1 MSTALDSRPVRPS
14 RPTRQTPPAR
24 RGTETASKVAVNAVL
39 GLMALYTLIPLWWLF
54 VSATKGS
61 GYLSTGAP
69 LWFSHFDLFTNV
81 KTVFTFEHGV
91 FATWLGNSALYSLV
105 GASFSTLLSAMAGYA
120 LSKFSFRGRESV
132 FNVILASVLI
142 PAPMFALPLFLL
154 MAKLNLTDSY
164 WSVLLPSCVSPFGV
178 YLCRIFAAAS
188 VPDELLEAAR
198 LDGAGER
205 RTFFGIALPL
215 MGPALVTVFLF
226 QFVGI
231 WNNYLLPSLMLNS
244 PSRLPVTVGLVQWRS
259 EFANGVPPM
268 VPITGALL
276 SLIPLV
282 VAFISLQ
289 RFWRKGLTAGAV
301 K

>member
-1 MSTALDSRPVRPS
+1 MSVISVG
-14 RPTRQTPPAR
+14 RPTRPAR
-24 RGTETASKVAVNAVL
+24 RGTDMASKVVVNGML
-39 GLMALYTLIPLWWLF
+39 GLMALYTMIPLWWLF
-54 VSATKGS
+54 VSATKAS
-61 GYLSTGAP
+61 GYLYTGTP
-69 LWFSHFDLFTNV
+69 LWFSHFDLVTNV
-81 KTVFTFEHGV
+81 RDVFTFEGGIYP
-91 FATWLGNSALYSLV
+91 TWLANSALYSFV
-105 GASFSTLLSAMAGYA
+105 GATVGTLLSAMGGYA

-132 FNVILASVLI
+132 FNVVLASVLI

-154 MAKLNLTDSY
+154 MAKLDITNSY

-198 LDGAGER
+198 LDGAGEQ
-205 RTFFGIALPL
+205 RTFFRIALPL
-215 MGPALVTVFLF
+215 MSPALVTVFLF

-244 PSRLPVTVGLVQWRS
+244 SSLQPVTVGLVQWRA
-259 EFANGVPPM
+259 EFASGVPPLL
-268 VPITGALL
+268 PITGAFL
-276 SLIPLV
+276 SLIPLL

>member
-1 MSTALDSRPVRPS
+1 MSVIPAD
-14 RPTRQTPPAR
+14 RPTRPAPR
-24 RGTETASKVAVNAVL
+24 PTDIASKVVVNGML

-61 GYLSTGAP
+61 GYLYTGTP
-69 LWFSHFDLFTNV
+69 LWFSHFDLVTNIED
-81 KTVFTFEHGV
+81 VFSFEGGI
-91 FATWLGNSALYSLV
+91 FSTWLANSALYSFV
-105 GASFSTLLSAMAGYA
+105 GATVGTLLSAMAGYA

-132 FNVILASVLI
+132 FNVVLASVLI

-154 MAKLNLTDSY
+154 MAKLDITNSY

-198 LDGAGER
+198 LDGAGEQ
-205 RTFFGIALPL
+205 RTFFRIALPL
-215 MGPALVTVFLF
+215 MSPALVTVFLF

-231 WNNYLLPSLMLNS
+231 WNNYLLPSLMLNTS
-244 PSRLPVTVGLVQWRS
+244 SLQPVTVGLVQWRAQ
-259 EFANGVPPM
+259 FASGVPPLL
-268 VPITGALL
+268 PITGAFL
-276 SLIPLV
+276 SLIPLL
-282 VAFISLQ
+282 VAFVSLQ
-289 RFWRKGLTAGAV
+289 RFWRKGLTAGSV

>member
-1 MSTALDSRPVRPS
+1 MSVMSAD
-14 RPTRQTPPAR
+14 RPTRPAR
-24 RGTETASKVAVNAVL
+24 RGTDIASKVVVNGML

-61 GYLSTGAP
+61 GYLYTGTP
-69 LWFSHFDLFTNV
+69 LWFSHFDLVTNIRD
-81 KTVFTFEHGV
+81 VFSFEGGI
-91 FATWLGNSALYSLV
+91 FSTWLANSALYSFV
-105 GASFSTLLSAMAGYA
+105 GATVGTLLSAMAGYA

-132 FNVILASVLI
+132 FNVVLASVLI

-154 MAKLNLTDSY
+154 MAKLDITNSY

-198 LDGAGER
+198 IDGAGEQ
-205 RTFFGIALPL
+205 RTFFRIALPL
-215 MGPALVTVFLF
+215 MSPALVTVFLF

-231 WNNYLLPSLMLNS
+231 WNNYLLPSLMLNTS
-244 PSRLPVTVGLVQWRS
+244 SLQPVTVGLVQWRAQ
-259 EFANGVPPM
+259 FASGVPPLL
-268 VPITGALL
+268 PITGAFL
-276 SLIPLV
+276 SLIPLL

>member
-1 MSTALDSRPVRPS
+1 MSVVLGSRPAR
-14 RPTRQTPPAR
+14 PAR
-24 RGTETASKVAVNAVL
+24 RGSEIASRVVVNGVL
-39 GLMALYTLIPLWWLF
+39 GLMAVYTLIPLWWLF
-54 VSATKGS
+54 VSATRGS
-61 GYLSTGAP
+61 GYLYTGTP
-69 LWFSHFDLFTNV
+69 LWFSHFDLITNIRNV
-81 KTVFTFEHGV
+81 LSFDGGV
-91 FATWLGNSALYSLV
+91 FSTWLANSALYSLV
-105 GASFSTLLSAMAGYA
+105 GATVSTLLSAMAGYA
-120 LSKFSFRGRESV
+120 LTKFSFRGRESV

-154 MAKLNLTDSY
+154 MAKFDLTNTY

-178 YLCRIFAAAS
+178 YLCRIFAGSS

-198 LDGAGER
+198 IDGAGEG
-205 RTFFGIALPL
+205 RTFFRIALPL
-215 MGPALVTVFLF
+215 MAPALVTVFLF

-259 EFANGVPPM
+259 EFANGVPPLL
-268 VPITGALL
+268 PITGAFL
-276 SLIPLV
+276 SLIPLL

-289 RFWRKGLTAGAV
+289 RYWRKGLTAGAV

>member
-1 MSTALDSRPVRPS
+1 MSVISAD
-14 RPTRQTPPAR
+14 RPTRPAR
-24 RGTETASKVAVNAVL
+24 RGTDIASKVVVNGML
-39 GLMALYTLIPLWWLF
+39 GLMAVYTLIPLWWLF
-54 VSATKGS
+54 VSATKAS
-61 GYLSTGAP
+61 GYLYTGTP
-69 LWFSHFDLFTNV
+69 LWFSHFDLVTNIQD
-81 KTVFTFEHGV
+81 VFRFEGGI
-91 FATWLGNSALYSLV
+91 FSTWLANSALYSFV
-105 GASFSTLLSAMAGYA
+105 GATVGTLLSAMAGYA

-132 FNVILASVLI
+132 FNVVLASVLI

-154 MAKLNLTDSY
+154 MAKLDITNSY

-198 LDGAGER
+198 LDGAGEQ
-205 RTFFGIALPL
+205 RTFFRIALPL
-215 MGPALVTVFLF
+215 MSPALVTVFLF

-244 PSRLPVTVGLVQWRS
+244 SSLQPVTVGLVQWRA
-259 EFANGVPPM
+259 EFASGVPALL
-268 VPITGALL
+268 PITGAFL
-276 SLIPLV
+276 SLIPLL

-289 RFWRKGLTAGAV
+289 RYWRKGLTAGAV

>member
-1 MSTALDSRPVRPS
+1 MSVISAD
-14 RPTRQTPPAR
+14 RPTRPAP
-24 RGTETASKVAVNAVL
+24 RGTDIASKVVVNGML

-61 GYLSTGAP
+61 GYLYTGTP
-69 LWFSHFDLFTNV
+69 LWFSHFDLVTNI
-81 KTVFTFEHGV
+81 KNVFSFEGGI
-91 FATWLGNSALYSLV
+91 FSTWLANSALYSFV
-105 GASFSTLLSAMAGYA
+105 GATVGTLLSAMAGYA

-132 FNVILASVLI
+132 FNVVLASVLI

-154 MAKLNLTDSY
+154 MAKLDITNSY

-198 LDGAGER
+198 LDGAGEQ
-205 RTFFGIALPL
+205 RTFFRIALPL
-215 MGPALVTVFLF
+215 MSPALVTVFLF

-231 WNNYLLPSLMLNS
+231 WNNYLLPSLMLNTS
-244 PSRLPVTVGLVQWRS
+244 SLQPVTVGLVQWRAQ
-259 EFANGVPPM
+259 FASGVPPLL
-268 VPITGALL
+268 PITGAFL
-276 SLIPLV
+276 SLIPLL

-289 RFWRKGLTAGAV
+289 RFWRKGLTAGSV

>member
-1 MSTALDSRPVRPS
+1 MSVIYAG
-14 RPTRQTPPAR
+14 RPTRRAP
-24 RGTETASKVAVNAVL
+24 RGTEIASKVAVNGVL

-54 VSATKGS
+54 VSATKKS
-61 GYLSTGAP
+61 GYLYTGAP
-69 LWFSHFDLFTNV
+69 LWFSHFDLVANV
-81 KTVFTFEHGV
+81 RTVFSFEGGI
-91 FATWLGNSALYSLV
+91 FSTWLANSALYSLV
-105 GASFSTLLSAMAGYA
+105 GATVSTLLSAMAGYA

-154 MAKLNLTDSY
+154 MAKLDLTNSY

-198 LDGAGER
+198 LDGAGEG
-205 RTFFGIALPL
+205 RTFFQVALPL
-215 MGPALVTVFLF
+215 MAPALVTVFLF

-244 PSRLPVTVGLVQWRS
+244 SSLQPVTVGLVQWRS
-259 EFANGVPPM
+259 EFANGVPPL
-268 VPITGALL
+268 VPITGAAL
-276 SLIPLV
+276 SLLPLL
-282 VAFISLQ
+282 VAFVSLQ
-289 RFWRKGLTAGAV
+289 RFWRNGLTAGAV

>member
-1 MSTALDSRPVRPS
+1 MSVMHAG
-14 RPTRQTPPAR
+14 RPTRPAL
-24 RGTETASKVAVNAVL
+24 RGTEIASKVAVNGVL
-39 GLMALYTLIPLWWLF
+39 GLMALYTLIPLWWLV
-54 VSATKGS
+54 VSATKKS
-61 GYLSTGAP
+61 GYLYTGTP
-69 LWFSHFDLFTNV
+69 LWFSHFDLITNIR
-81 KTVFTFEHGV
+81 TVFSFQGGI
-91 FATWLGNSALYSLV
+91 FSTWLANSALYSLV
-105 GASFSTLLSAMAGYA
+105 GATVSTLLSAMAGYA
-120 LSKFSFRGRESV
+120 LSKYTFRGRETV

-198 LDGAGER
+198 LDGAGEQ
-205 RTFFGIALPL
+205 RTFFRIALPL
-215 MGPALVTVFLF
+215 MAPALVTVFLF

-244 PSRLPVTVGLVQWRS
+244 PSRQPVTVGLVQWRA
-259 EFANGVPPM
+259 EFANGVPPLLS
-268 VPITGALL
+268 ITGAFL
-276 SLIPLV
+276 SLLPLL
-282 VAFISLQ
+282 VAFITLQ
-289 RFWRKGLTAGAV
+289 RFWRKGLTAGSV

>member
-1 MSTALDSRPVRPS
+1 MSVISAD
-14 RPTRQTPPAR
+14 RPTRPTRPAR
-24 RGTETASKVAVNAVL
+24 RRATDIASKTVVNGLL

-54 VSATKGS
+54 VPSTKES
-61 GYLSTGAP
+61 GYLYTGTP
-69 LWFSHFDLFTNV
+69 LWFSHFDLVTNIRD
-81 KTVFTFEHGV
+81 VFAFEGGI
-91 FATWLGNSALYSLV
+91 FATWLANSALYSLV
-105 GASFSTLLSAMAGYA
+105 GAAVGTLLSAMAGYA
-120 LSKFSFRGRESV
+120 LSKFHFRGREGV

-154 MAKLNLTDSY
+154 MAKLDITNSY

-198 LDGAGER
+198 LDGAGEQ
-205 RTFFGIALPL
+205 RTFFRIALPL
-215 MGPALVTVFLF
+215 MSPALVTVFLF

-244 PSRLPVTVGLVQWRS
+244 PSLQPVTVGLVQWRAERAS
-259 EFANGVPPM
+259 GVPTLM
-268 VPITGALL
+268 PITGAFL
-276 SLIPLV
+276 SLIPLLI
-282 VAFISLQ
+282 AFICLQ

>member
-1 MSTALDSRPVRPS
+1 MSTALDSRPVRQVQPV
-14 RPTRQTPPAR
+14 RPVR
-24 RGTETASKVAVNAVL
+24 RGTETASKVVVNAVL

-61 GYLSTGAP
+61 GYLYTGAP
-69 LWFSHFDLFTNV
+69 LWFSHFDLITNV
-81 KTVFTFEHGV
+81 KAVFTFDGGV
-91 FATWLGNSALYSLV
+91 FSTWLANSALYSFV
-105 GASFSTLLSAMAGYA
+105 GASVSTLLSAMAGYA
-120 LSKFSFRGRESV
+120 LAKFTFRGRESV

-142 PAPMFALPLFLL
+142 PAPMFALPLFLV

-244 PSRLPVTVGLVQWRS
+244 ASRLPVTVGLVQWRS
-259 EFANGVPPM
+259 EFANGVPPLL
-268 VPITGALL
+268 PITGALL

-282 VAFISLQ
+282 VAFVSLQ
-289 RFWRKGLTAGAV
+289 QFWRKGLTAGAV

>member
-1 MSTALDSRPVRPS
+1 MSVISAD
-14 RPTRQTPPAR
+14 RPTRPAR
-24 RGTETASKVAVNAVL
+24 RGTDIASKVVVNGML

-61 GYLSTGAP
+61 GYLYTGTP
-69 LWFSHFDLFTNV
+69 LWFSHFDLVTNIRD
-81 KTVFTFEHGV
+81 VFSFEGGI
-91 FATWLGNSALYSLV
+91 FSTWLANSALYSFV
-105 GASFSTLLSAMAGYA
+105 GATVGTLLSAMAGYA

-132 FNVILASVLI
+132 FNVVLASVLI

-154 MAKLNLTDSY
+154 MAKLDITNSY

-198 LDGAGER
+198 IDGAGEQ
-205 RTFFGIALPL
+205 RTFFRIALPL
-215 MGPALVTVFLF
+215 MSPALVTVFLF

-231 WNNYLLPSLMLNS
+231 WNNYLLPSLMLNT
-244 PSRLPVTVGLVQWRS
+244 PSLQPVTVGLVQWRAQ
-259 EFANGVPPM
+259 FASGVPPLL
-268 VPITGALL
+268 PITGAFL
-276 SLIPLV
+276 SLIPLL
-282 VAFISLQ
+282 VAFVSLQ

>member
-1 MSTALDSRPVRPS
+1 MSVISAD
-14 RPTRQTPPAR
+14 RPTRPAR
-24 RGTETASKVAVNAVL
+24 RGTDIASKVVVNGML

-54 VSATKGS
+54 VSATKAS
-61 GYLSTGAP
+61 GYLYTGTP
-69 LWFSHFDLFTNV
+69 LWFSHFDLVANV
-81 KTVFTFEHGV
+81 RDVFSFEGGI
-91 FATWLGNSALYSLV
+91 FSTWLANSALYSFV
-105 GASFSTLLSAMAGYA
+105 GATVGTLLSAMAGYA

-132 FNVILASVLI
+132 FNVVLASVLI

-154 MAKLNLTDSY
+154 MAKLDITNSY

-198 LDGAGER
+198 LDGAGEQ
-205 RTFFGIALPL
+205 RTFFRIALPL
-215 MGPALVTVFLF
+215 MSPALVTVFLF

-231 WNNYLLPSLMLNS
+231 WNNYLLPSLMLNT
-244 PSRLPVTVGLVQWRS
+244 PSLQPVTVGLVQWRA
-259 EFANGVPPM
+259 EFASGVPALL
-268 VPITGALL
+268 PITGAFL
-276 SLIPLV
+276 SLIPLL

-289 RFWRKGLTAGAV
+289 RFWRKGLTAGSV

>member
-1 MSTALDSRPVRPS
+1 MSVVLDSRPARPA
-14 RPTRQTPPAR
+14 RPAR
-24 RGTETASKVAVNAVL
+24 RGGEIASRTVVNGVL
-39 GLMALYTLIPLWWLF
+39 GLMAVYTLIPLWWLF
-54 VSATKGS
+54 VSATRGS
-61 GYLSTGAP
+61 GYLYTGTP
-69 LWFSHFDLFTNV
+69 LWFSHFDLITNISNV
-81 KTVFTFEHGV
+81 LSFDGGV
-91 FATWLGNSALYSLV
+91 FSTWLANSALYSLV
-105 GASFSTLLSAMAGYA
+105 GATVSTLLSAMAGYA
-120 LSKFSFRGRESV
+120 LTKFSFRGRESV

-178 YLCRIFAAAS
+178 YLCRTFAGSS

-198 LDGAGER
+198 IDGAGEA
-205 RTFFGIALPL
+205 RTFFRIALPL
-215 MGPALVTVFLF
+215 MAPALVTVFLF

-244 PSRLPVTVGLVQWRS
+244 ASRLPVTVGLVQWRS
-259 EFANGVPPM
+259 EFANGVSPLL
-268 VPITGALL
+268 PITGAFL
-276 SLIPLV
+276 SLIPLL

>member
-1 MSTALDSRPVRPS
+1 MSVMSAD
-14 RPTRQTPPAR
+14 RPTRPAR
-24 RGTETASKVAVNAVL
+24 RGTDIASKVVVNGML

-54 VSATKGS
+54 VSATKAS
-61 GYLSTGAP
+61 GYLYTGTP
-69 LWFSHFDLFTNV
+69 LWFSHFDLVTNIRE
-81 KTVFTFEHGV
+81 VFSFEGGI
-91 FATWLGNSALYSLV
+91 FSTWLANSALYSFV
-105 GASFSTLLSAMAGYA
+105 GATVGTLLSAMAGYA

-132 FNVILASVLI
+132 FNVVLASVLI

-154 MAKLNLTDSY
+154 MAKLDITNSY

-198 LDGAGER
+198 LDGAGEQ
-205 RTFFGIALPL
+205 RTFFRIALPL
-215 MGPALVTVFLF
+215 MSPALVTVFLF

-231 WNNYLLPSLMLNS
+231 WNNYLLPSLMLNT
-244 PSRLPVTVGLVQWRS
+244 PSLQPVTVGLVQWRA
-259 EFANGVPPM
+259 EFASGVPALL
-268 VPITGALL
+268 PITGAFL
-276 SLIPLV
+276 SLIPLL

-289 RFWRKGLTAGAV
+289 RFWRKGLTAGSV

>member
-1 MSTALDSRPVRPS
+1 MSVISAD
-14 RPTRQTPPAR
+14 RPTRPAR
-24 RGTETASKVAVNAVL
+24 RGTDIASKVVVNGML

-54 VSATKGS
+54 VSATKAS
-61 GYLSTGAP
+61 GYLYTGTP
-69 LWFSHFDLFTNV
+69 LWFSHFDLVTNIQD
-81 KTVFTFEHGV
+81 VFRFEGGI
-91 FATWLGNSALYSLV
+91 FSTWLANSALYSFV
-105 GASFSTLLSAMAGYA
+105 GATVGTLLSAMAGYA

-132 FNVILASVLI
+132 FNVVLASVLI

-154 MAKLNLTDSY
+154 MAKLDITNSY

-198 LDGAGER
+198 LDGAGEQ
-205 RTFFGIALPL
+205 RTFFRIALPL
-215 MGPALVTVFLF
+215 MSPALVTVFLF

-244 PSRLPVTVGLVQWRS
+244 SSLQPVTVGLVQWRA
-259 EFANGVPPM
+259 EFASGVPALL
-268 VPITGALL
+268 PITGAFL
-276 SLIPLV
+276 SLIPLL

-289 RFWRKGLTAGAV
+289 RFWRRGLTAGAV

>member
-1 MSTALDSRPVRPS
+1 MSVISAD
-14 RPTRQTPPAR
+14 RPTRPAR
-24 RGTETASKVAVNAVL
+24 RGPDIASKVVVNGML

-54 VSATKGS
+54 VSATKAS
-61 GYLSTGAP
+61 GYLYTGTP
-69 LWFSHFDLFTNV
+69 LWFSHFDLVTNIRD
-81 KTVFTFEHGV
+81 VFSFEGGI
-91 FATWLGNSALYSLV
+91 FSTWLANSALYSFV
-105 GASFSTLLSAMAGYA
+105 GATVGTLLSAMAGYA

-154 MAKLNLTDSY
+154 MAKLDITNSY

-198 LDGAGER
+198 LDGAGEQ
-205 RTFFGIALPL
+205 RTFFRIALPL
-215 MGPALVTVFLF
+215 MSPALVTVFLF

-231 WNNYLLPSLMLNS
+231 WNNYLLPSLMLNT
-244 PSRLPVTVGLVQWRS
+244 PSLQPVTVGLVQWRA
-259 EFANGVPPM
+259 EFANGVPPLL
-268 VPITGALL
+268 PITGAFL
-276 SLIPLV
+276 SLIPLLI
-282 VAFISLQ
+282 AFISLQ
-289 RFWRKGLTAGAV
+289 RFWRKGLTAGSV

>member
-1 MSTALDSRPVRPS
+1 MSVIRAS
-14 RPTRQTPPAR
+14 RPTRPAL
-24 RGTETASKVAVNAVL
+24 RGTDIASKVAVNGVL

-54 VSATKGS
+54 VSATKAS
-61 GYLSTGAP
+61 GYLYTGTP
-69 LWFSHFDLFTNV
+69 LWFSHFDLVTNIRNA
-81 KTVFTFEHGV
+81 FSFEGGI
-91 FATWLGNSALYSLV
+91 FATWLANSALYSLV
-105 GASFSTLLSAMAGYA
+105 GATVSTLLSAMAGYA
-120 LSKFSFRGRESV
+120 LSKFSFRGRESL

-154 MAKLNLTDSY
+154 MAKLDITNSY

-198 LDGAGER
+198 LDGAGEQ

-215 MGPALVTVFLF
+215 MAPAMVTVFLF

-231 WNNYLLPSLMLNS
+231 WNNYLLPSLMLNT
-244 PSRLPVTVGLVQWRS
+244 PSLQPVTVGLVQWRS
-259 EFANGVPPM
+259 EFANGVPLLL
-268 VPITGALL
+268 PITGAFL
-276 SLIPLV
+276 SLIPLL
-282 VAFISLQ
+282 VAFISMQ
-289 RFWRKGLTAGAV
+289 RFWRRGLTAGAV

>member
-1 MSTALDSRPVRPS
+1 MSVVHGG
-14 RPTRQTPPAR
+14 
-24 RGTETASKVAVNAVL
+24 RGAAVASKVVVNAVL

-61 GYLSTGAP
+61 GYLYTGEA
-69 LWFSHFDLFTNV
+69 LWFSHFDLVTNI
-81 KTVFTFEHGV
+81 KTVLGFDGGV
-91 FATWLGNSALYSLV
+91 FSTWLANSALYSIAGATV
-105 GASFSTLLSAMAGYA
+105 GTLLSAMAGYA
-120 LSKFSFRGRESV
+120 LSKFRFRGRESV

-154 MAKLNLTDSY
+154 MAELDFTDSY

-215 MGPALVTVFLF
+215 MAPALVTVFLF
-226 QFVGI
+226 QFVSI
-231 WNNYLLPSLMLNS
+231 WNNYLLPSLMLNT
-244 PSRLPVTVGLVQWRS
+244 PSRLPVTVGLVQWRAQ
-259 EFANGVPPM
+259 FANGVPAL

-276 SLIPLV
+276 SLIPLI
-282 VAFISLQ
+282 VAFLCLQ

>member
-1 MSTALDSRPVRPS
+1 MSVIRAS
-14 RPTRQTPPAR
+14 RPTRPAR
-24 RGTETASKVAVNAVL
+24 RGTDIASKVAVNGVL

-54 VSATKGS
+54 VSATKAS
-61 GYLSTGAP
+61 GYLYTGTP
-69 LWFSHFDLFTNV
+69 LWFSHFDLVTNIRN
-81 KTVFTFEHGV
+81 VFSFEGGI
-91 FATWLGNSALYSLV
+91 FSTWLANSALYSLV
-105 GASFSTLLSAMAGYA
+105 GATVSTLLSAMAGYA

-154 MAKLNLTDSY
+154 MAKLDITNSY

-178 YLCRIFAAAS
+178 YLCRIFASAS

-198 LDGAGER
+198 LDGAGEQ

-215 MGPALVTVFLF
+215 MAPAMVTVFLF

-231 WNNYLLPSLMLNS
+231 WNNYLLPSLMLNTAS
-244 PSRLPVTVGLVQWRS
+244 LQPVTVGLVQWRAQ
-259 EFANGVPPM
+259 FASGVPPLL
-268 VPITGALL
+268 PITGAFL
-276 SLIPLV
+276 SLIPLL
-282 VAFISLQ
+282 VAFVSLQ
-289 RFWRKGLTAGAV
+289 RFWRKGLTAGSV

>member
-1 MSTALDSRPVRPS
+1 MSVISAG
-14 RPTRQTPPAR
+14 RPTRPAR
-24 RGTETASKVAVNAVL
+24 RGTDLASKVVVNGML

-54 VSATKGS
+54 VSATKAS
-61 GYLSTGAP
+61 GYLYTGTP
-69 LWFSHFDLFTNV
+69 LWFSHFDLVTNIRN
-81 KTVFTFEHGV
+81 VFTFEHGI
-91 FATWLGNSALYSLV
+91 FSTWLANSALYSLV
-105 GASFSTLLSAMAGYA
+105 GATVGTLLSAMAGYA

-154 MAKLNLTDSY
+154 MAKLDITNSY

-198 LDGAGER
+198 LDGAGEQ
-205 RTFFGIALPL
+205 RTFFRIALPL
-215 MGPALVTVFLF
+215 MAPALVTVFLF

-231 WNNYLLPSLMLNS
+231 WNNYLLPSLMLNT
-244 PSRLPVTVGLVQWRS
+244 PSLQPVTVGLVQWRA
-259 EFANGVPPM
+259 EFASGVPPLL
-268 VPITGALL
+268 PITGAFL
-276 SLIPLV
+276 SLIPLL
-282 VAFISLQ
+282 VAFVSLQ
-289 RFWRKGLTAGAV
+289 RFWRKGLTAGSV

>member
-1 MSTALDSRPVRPS
+1 MSTALDSRPARHV
-14 RPTRQTPPAR
+14 QPAR
-24 RGTETASKVAVNAVL
+24 RGTETASKVVVNAVL

-61 GYLSTGAP
+61 GYLYTGTP
-69 LWFSHFDLFTNV
+69 LWFSHFDLITNV
-81 KTVFTFEHGV
+81 KAVFTFDGGV
-91 FATWLGNSALYSLV
+91 FSTWLANSALYSLI
-105 GASFSTLLSAMAGYA
+105 GASVGTLLSAMAGYA
-120 LSKFSFRGRESV
+120 LAKFHFRGRESV
-132 FNVILASVLI
+132 FNIILASVLI

-188 VPDELLEAAR
+188 VPEELLEAAR

-259 EFANGVPPM
+259 EFANGVPPLL
-268 VPITGALL
+268 PITGALL

-282 VAFISLQ
+282 VAFVSLQ
-289 RFWRKGLTAGAV
+289 QFWRKGLTAGAV

>member
-1 MSTALDSRPVRPS
+1 MSVIHAG
-14 RPTRQTPPAR
+14 RPTRPAP
-24 RGTETASKVAVNAVL
+24 RGTEIASKVAVNGVL

-54 VSATKGS
+54 VSATKKS
-61 GYLSTGAP
+61 GYLYTGTP
-69 LWFSHFDLFTNV
+69 LWFSHFDLIGNV
-81 KTVFTFEHGV
+81 RTVLGFEGGV
-91 FATWLGNSALYSLV
+91 FSTWLANSALYSLV
-105 GASFSTLLSAMAGYA
+105 GATFGTLLSAMAGYA
-120 LSKFSFRGRESV
+120 LTKFHFRGRESV

-154 MAKLNLTDSY
+154 MAKLDLTDSY

-215 MGPALVTVFLF
+215 MAPALVTVFLF

-244 PSRLPVTVGLVQWRS
+244 SSLQPVTVGLVQWRS
-259 EFANGVPPM
+259 EFANGVPPL
-268 VPITGALL
+268 VPITGAFL
-276 SLIPLV
+276 SLIPLL
-282 VAFISLQ
+282 VAFVSLQ
-289 RFWRKGLTAGAV
+289 RYWRKGLTAGAV

>member
-1 MSTALDSRPVRPS
+1 MSVIPAA
-14 RPTRQTPPAR
+14 RPTRPTRPAR
-24 RGTETASKVAVNAVL
+24 RRATDIASMTVVNGVL

-54 VSATKGS
+54 VSSTKES
-61 GYLSTGAP
+61 GYLHTGTP
-69 LWFSHFDLFTNV
+69 LWFSHFDLFTNIRD
-81 KTVFTFEHGV
+81 V
-91 FATWLGNSALYSLV
+91 FAFEDGIFPTWLANSALYSLV
-105 GASFSTLLSAMAGYA
+105 GATIGTLLSAMAGYA
-120 LSKFSFRGRESV
+120 LSKFHFRGREGV

-154 MAKLNLTDSY
+154 MAKLDITNSY

-198 LDGAGER
+198 IDGAGEQ
-205 RTFFGIALPL
+205 RTFFRIALPL
-215 MGPALVTVFLF
+215 MSPALVTVFLF

-231 WNNYLLPSLMLNS
+231 WNNYLLPSLMLNT
-244 PSRLPVTVGLVQWRS
+244 PSLQPVTVGLVQWRA
-259 EFANGVPPM
+259 EFASGVPPLL
-268 VPITGALL
+268 PITGAFL
-276 SLIPLV
+276 SLVPLL